1 MGVGDGRTWRVG
13 VRSVGQ
19 RASVGAIGARGLN
32 SAGSLITRTIRV
44 VVLAVISVGLFL
56 LVSIYGYAL
65 RDPRYLDGWIL
76 AGGMSLQLG
85 FHIAIKT
92 NKLSPKSVVRW
103 RKFHIF
109 VGYLLIAAFLSHTNF
124 SLPDAGFEWA
134 LWTGFALVMLSGIF
148 GTYLT
153 WSLKAKGGIDDR
165 FSSDLIPSRAAELAR
180 EVREVVT
187 MPDPSS
193 VASTLPAP
201 PHDAW
206 IVDLYANHLKDFFER
221 RRNFFSCLVGSQN
234 ALQRLTAEIDSL
246 SPYVDARG
254 QEKLTA
260 IRKLVVEKDRL
271 DFARVHSALSR
282 GSQFVHV
289 PVTYGLVVISVLHVL
304 VVYSYSSGAR

>member
-1 MGVGDGRTWRVG
+1 VL
-13 VRSVGQ
+13 Q
-19 RASVGAIGARGLN
+19 HPSVGAIGGRGLS

-44 VVLAVISVGLFL
+44 VVLAAISVGLFS

-65 RDPRYLDGWIL
+65 RDPRYLDGWVL

-85 FHIAIKT
+85 FHVAIKT
-92 NKLSPKSVVRW
+92 NKLSPKSVARW

-153 WSLKAKGGIDDR
+153 WSAKAKGIDDR
-165 FSSDLIPSRAAELAR
+165 FSSDPIPSRAAELAR
-180 EVREVVT
+180 EVREVVA
-187 MPDPSS
+187 MPDPAS
-193 VASTLPAP
+193 VASALPAP

-206 IVDLYANHLKDFFER
+206 IADLYANHLKDYFER

-246 SPYVDARG
+246 SPYVDARR
-254 QEKLTA
+254 QEKLAA
-260 IRKLVVEKDRL
+260 IRNLVIEKDRL

-282 GSQFVHV
+282 GWQFVHV
-289 PVTYGLVVISVLHVL
+289 PVTYGLIVLSVLHVL
-304 VVYSYSSGAR
+304 VVYSYSSGGW